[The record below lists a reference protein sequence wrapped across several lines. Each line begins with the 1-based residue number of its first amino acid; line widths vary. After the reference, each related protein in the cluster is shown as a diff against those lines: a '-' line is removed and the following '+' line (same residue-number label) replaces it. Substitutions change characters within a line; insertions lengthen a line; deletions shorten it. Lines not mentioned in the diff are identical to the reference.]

1 MKIVKIIALLI
12 LVLTTQVSFS
22 QNGSDFKPKYS
33 FINEYG
39 YFFGGGSNT
48 GIFGM
53 TGVFVNGVRFHQNH
67 FLGIGLGYESDF
79 TNGQSIPIFLNYR
92 YFFNTQKKL
101 KPLINIGIGTRLST
115 WEDVNI
121 YWPADYYQPIYH
133 HAFGFYTTVAAGFNA
148 GAFSLT
154 SGLFLKTVG
163 DEAVAG
169 FEIKVGYTLQN

>member
-1 MKIVKIIALLI
+1 MKIVKIIALFI

-39 YFFGGGSNT
+39 YFFGGGTNT

-79 TNGQSIPIFLNYR
+79 TDGQSIPMFLNYR

-101 KPLINIGIGTRLST
+101 KPLINIGLGARLST
-115 WEDVNI
+115 WEDYI
-121 YWPADYYQPIYH
+121 YDPYFYTEEIIYN
-133 HAFGFYTTVAAGFNA
+133 HAFGLYTTVAAGFNA

-163 DEAVAG
+163 DEAIAG